1 MKNTML
7 SKVMNIIKKEGNT
20 IEAGSTSN
28 CQERYNVIGL
38 GVTADMDLVAII
50 DDTRPCS
57 AEINIHFSEER
68 IIATGN
74 YDYVFAV
81 ATESDPHNKCIEW
94 AHNVNQKTKFGPY
107 VHCQPIIA
115 VISVNDTELHIMM
128 DGIEKAAQLQEENM
142 AKVVEEC

>member
-1 MKNTML
+1 MKKML
-7 SKVMNIIKKEGNT
+7 EKVMHIIKKGGNS

-28 CQERYNVIGL
+28 CQERYSVIGL
-38 GVTADMDLVAII
+38 GIAADMNIVAIL

-57 AEINIHFSEER
+57 AEIDIHFSEER
-68 IIATGN
+68 IVATGN
-74 YDYVFAV
+74 YDYVFAI

-107 VHCQPIIA
+107 VHCQPIVA
-115 VISVNDTELHIMM
+115 VISTDDDELHYMM

-142 AKVVEEC
+142 ANEVDN